1 MPRWIE
7 TDTLSNQDISS
18 ALAIGAYTAD
28 ADRLILVQFFADQVA
43 GNGDYVFYITQR
55 LGGAGSSYRHI
66 PITTAAAASGVTAI
80 AGQSNMIAVRNG
92 DVLTVYLDGL
102 AGDTTTPDTSVRWFE
117 LDSMVLAATQGA
129 ITWDQ
134 QVISANVNGDGA
146 LIVTN
151 ANVTGYG
158 VRTSGAYG
166 QYNAGTTAGVI
177 NQGTGSGVGVRNEGV
192 TVAIQNVGNEQTT
205 GQIKVTANVDSEGAL
220 HLVNSNTNGIG
231 LMTSGGSAGFGQKNT
246 GRIGTYDLGTV
257 PGAKHEGAVYGTENN
272 ASGAAGR
279 GVYDVALNTGGEG
292 HVMEGTAYDL
302 TADIHGAV
310 SGAVGSV
317 TGNVTGSVGSI
328 ATGGIAA
335 ASFAAGAIDA
345 TAIAADAIGSSELA
359 ATAVAEIADGVW
371 DEAIA
376 GHLTAGTTGAKLN
389 LIGLASYT
397 VTSPV
402 SSDGTAITIVRGD
415 DYLFAD
421 SRQLAFTSTG
431 WPTITGATVK
441 LRVKFGKNA
450 TVTEYTATVT
460 GAQACYVPLT
470 TVQTA
475 AMVPGVYK
483 FDLQA
488 TLSNL
493 SIVTLVQGTLS
504 VWEDVR

>member
-1 MPRWIE
+1 MTQLLPLSIVLGPANTGLVIGYTVLNLNRSFYNDVGFTTNGVVESAVPGTYYVAHGYQAPDEGGYLVISTPVGEMDPELVPLAEMAIE
-7 TDTLSNQDISS
+7 P
-18 ALAIGAYTAD
+18 AA
-28 ADRLILVQFFADQVA
+28 
-43 GNGDYVFYITQR
+43 R
-55 LGGAGSSYRHI
+55 LG
-66 PITTAAAASGVTAI
+66 PV
-80 AGQSNMIAVRNG
+80 QG
-92 DVLTVYLDGL
+92 DVEFG
-102 AGDTTTPDTSVRWFE
+102 
-117 LDSMVLAATQGA
+117 
-129 ITWDQ
+129 
-134 QVISANVNGDGA
+134 QVKM
-146 LIVTN
+146 L
-151 ANVTGYG
+151 
-158 VRTSGAYG
+158 
-166 QYNAGTTAGVI
+166 
-177 NQGTGSGVGVRNEGV
+177 
-192 TVAIQNVGNEQTT
+192 
-205 GQIKVTANVDSEGAL
+205 ANVDSEGAL
-220 HLVNSNTNGIG
+220 HLVNSHANGVG
-231 LMTSGGSAGFGQKNT
+231 LMTTGGSSGFGQKNT

-257 PGAKHEGAVYGTENN
+257 TGAKHEGAVYGTENN
-272 ASGAAGR
+272 ASGASGR

-345 TAIAADAIGSSELA
+345 TAIAANAIGASELA
-359 ATAVAEIADGVW
+359 TDAVAEIADGVW

-389 LIGLASYT
+389 LIGTASYT

-415 DYLFAD
+415 DYLLTD

-441 LRVKFGKNA
+441 LRVKFGKTA
-450 TVTEYTATVT
+450 TITEYTATVT

>member
-1 MPRWIE
+1 M
-7 TDTLSNQDISS
+7 
-18 ALAIGAYTAD
+18 
-28 ADRLILVQFFADQVA
+28 
-43 GNGDYVFYITQR
+43 
-55 LGGAGSSYRHI
+55 
-66 PITTAAAASGVTAI
+66 TAI
-80 AGQSNMIAVRNG
+80 AGQSGMIAVRSG
-92 DVLTVYLDGL
+92 DVLTVYLNGL

-117 LDSMVLAATQGA
+117 LDSMALAATQSA
-129 ITWDQ
+129 ITWAQ
-134 QVISANVNGDGA
+134 QTISADVM
-146 LIVTN
+146 
-151 ANVTGYG
+151 
-158 VRTSGAYG
+158 G
-166 QYNAGTTAGVI
+166 Q
-177 NQGTGSGVGVRNEGV
+177 
-192 TVAIQNVGNEQTT
+192 
-205 GQIKVTANVDSEGAL
+205 GAL
-220 HLVNSNTNGIG
+220 HLVNSNANGIG
-231 LMTSGGSAGFGQKNT
+231 LMTTGGSAGCGQKNT

-257 PGAKHEGAVYGTENN
+257 TGAKHEGAVYGTENN
-272 ASGAAGR
+272 ASGASGR
-279 GVYDVALNTGGEG
+279 GVYDVAINTGGEG

-345 TAIAADAIGSSELA
+345 AAIAANAIGASELA
-359 ATAVAEIADGVW
+359 TDAVAEIADGVW

-389 LIGLASYT
+389 LIGTASYT

-415 DYLFAD
+415 DYLLTD

-441 LRVKFGKNA
+441 LRVKFGKTA
-450 TVTEYTATVT
+450 TITEYTATVT

>member
-134 QVISANVNGDGA
+134 QVISANV
-146 LIVTN
+146 
-151 ANVTGYG
+151 
-158 VRTSGAYG
+158 
-166 QYNAGTTAGVI
+166 
-177 NQGTGSGVGVRNEGV
+177 
-192 TVAIQNVGNEQTT
+192 
-205 GQIKVTANVDSEGAL
+205 DSEGAL

-257 PGAKHEGAVYGTENN
+257 TGAKHEGAVYGTENN
-272 ASGAAGR
+272 ASGASGR

-292 HVMEGTAYDL
+292 HVMEGTTYDL

-310 SGAVGSV
+310 S
-317 TGNVTGSVGSI
+317 GSVGSI

-345 TAIAADAIGSSELA
+345 SAIAADAIGSSELA
-359 ATAVAEIADGVW
+359 ATAVNEIADQVW

-389 LIGLASYT
+389 LIGTAAYT

-415 DYLFAD
+415 DYLLTD

-431 WPTITGATVK
+431 WPTITGATIK
-441 LRVKFGKNA
+441 LRVKFGKTA
-450 TVTEYTATVT
+450 TITEYSATVT

-488 TLSNL
+488 TLVNL
-493 SIVTLVQGTLS
+493 SVVTLVQGALS

>member
-134 QVISANVNGDGA
+134 QVISANV
-146 LIVTN
+146 
-151 ANVTGYG
+151 
-158 VRTSGAYG
+158 
-166 QYNAGTTAGVI
+166 
-177 NQGTGSGVGVRNEGV
+177 
-192 TVAIQNVGNEQTT
+192 
-205 GQIKVTANVDSEGAL
+205 DSEGAL

-257 PGAKHEGAVYGTENN
+257 TGAKHEGAVYGTENN
-272 ASGAAGR
+272 ASGASGR

-292 HVMEGTAYDL
+292 HVMEGTTYDL

-310 SGAVGSV
+310 S
-317 TGNVTGSVGSI
+317 GSVGSI

-345 TAIAADAIGSSELA
+345 SAIAADAIGSSELA
-359 ATAVAEIADGVW
+359 ATAVNEIADQVW

-389 LIGLASYT
+389 LIGTAAYT

-415 DYLFAD
+415 DYLLTD

-441 LRVKFGKNA
+441 LRVKFGKTA
-450 TVTEYTATVT
+450 TITEYTATVT

-493 SIVTLVQGTLS
+493 SVVTLVQGALS

>member
-257 PGAKHEGAVYGTENN
+257 TGAKHEGAVYGTENN
-272 ASGAAGR
+272 ASGASGR

-292 HVMEGTAYDL
+292 HVMEGTTYDL

-310 SGAVGSV
+310 S
-317 TGNVTGSVGSI
+317 GSVGSI

-345 TAIAADAIGSSELA
+345 SAIAADAIGSSELA
-359 ATAVAEIADGVW
+359 ATAVNEIADQVW

-389 LIGLASYT
+389 LIGTAAYT

-415 DYLFAD
+415 DYLLTD

-431 WPTITGATVK
+431 WPTITCATVK
-441 LRVKFGKNA
+441 LRVKFGKTA
-450 TVTEYTATVT
+450 TITEYSATVT
-460 GAQACYVPLT
+460 GAQACYVALT
-470 TVQTA
+470 TTQTA

-493 SIVTLVQGTLS
+493 SVVTLVQGALS

>member
-1 MPRWIE
+1 M
-7 TDTLSNQDISS
+7 
-18 ALAIGAYTAD
+18 
-28 ADRLILVQFFADQVA
+28 
-43 GNGDYVFYITQR
+43 
-55 LGGAGSSYRHI
+55 
-66 PITTAAAASGVTAI
+66 TAI

-117 LDSMVLAATQGA
+117 LRQHGA
-129 ITWDQ
+129 GGHAGGDH
-134 QVISANVNGDGA
+134 VGSAGNQRQCQRDGA

-166 QYNAGTTAGVI
+166 QYNAGRQGVI

-231 LMTSGGSAGFGQKNT
+231 LMTSGGSAGFGQRTPGASAN
-246 GRIGTYDLGTV
+246 YDLGTV
-257 PGAKHEGAVYGTENN
+257 TGAKHEGAVTALENN
-272 ASGAAGR
+272 ASGASGQ

-292 HVMEGTAYDL
+292 HVMEGTTYDL

-310 SGAVGSV
+310 S
-317 TGNVTGSVGSI
+317 GSVGSI

-345 TAIAADAIGSSELA
+345 SAIAADAIGSSELA
-359 ATAVAEIADGVW
+359 ATAVNEIADQVW

-389 LIGLASYT
+389 LIGTAAYT

-415 DYLFAD
+415 DYLLTD
-421 SRQLAFTSTG
+421 GRQLAFTSTG

-441 LRVKFGKNA
+441 LRVKFGKTA
-450 TVTEYTATVT
+450 TITEYSATVT
-460 GAQACYVPLT
+460 GPKLLCGTHHHADGGNGARVPSST
-470 TVQTA
+470 FRRRSA
-475 AMVPGVYK
+475 IYR
-483 FDLQA
+483 
-488 TLSNL
+488 S
-493 SIVTLVQGTLS
+493 
-504 VWEDVR
+504 

>member
-7 TDTLSNQDISS
+7 TDTLSNQNISS

-43 GNGDYVFYITQR
+43 GNGDYIFYITQR

-80 AGQSNMIAVRNG
+80 AGQSGMIAVRSG

-117 LDSMVLAATQGA
+117 LDSMALAATQSA
-129 ITWDQ
+129 ITWAQ
-134 QVISANVNGDGA
+134 QTISADVMGQGALHVVNANANGTGINATGGSYGAFVEGSTGLYVAGSPGIGMRIDGTTYAVKVNGTTELDGQM
-146 LIVTN
+146 
-151 ANVTGYG
+151 
-158 VRTSGAYG
+158 R
-166 QYNAGTTAGVI
+166 
-177 NQGTGSGVGVRNEGV
+177 
-192 TVAIQNVGNEQTT
+192 VA
-205 GQIKVTANVDSEGAL
+205 ANVDSEGAL
-220 HLVNSNTNGIG
+220 HLVNSNANGIG
-231 LMTSGGSAGFGQKNT
+231 LMTTGGSAGCGQKNT

-257 PGAKHEGAVYGTENN
+257 TGAKHEGAVYGTENN
-272 ASGAAGR
+272 ASGASGR
-279 GVYDVALNTGGEG
+279 GVYDVAINTGGEG

-345 TAIAADAIGSSELA
+345 AAIAANAIGASELA
-359 ATAVAEIADGVW
+359 TDAVAEIADGVW

-389 LIGLASYT
+389 LIGTASYT

-415 DYLFAD
+415 DYLLTD

-441 LRVKFGKNA
+441 LRVKFGKTA
-450 TVTEYTATVT
+450 TITEYTATVT

>member
-1 MPRWIE
+1 MTQLLPLSIVLGPANTGLVIGYTVLNLNRSFYNDVGFTTNGVVESAVPGTYYVAHGYQAPDEGGYLVISTPVGEMDPELVPLAEMAIE
-7 TDTLSNQDISS
+7 P
-18 ALAIGAYTAD
+18 AA
-28 ADRLILVQFFADQVA
+28 
-43 GNGDYVFYITQR
+43 R
-55 LGGAGSSYRHI
+55 LG
-66 PITTAAAASGVTAI
+66 PV
-80 AGQSNMIAVRNG
+80 QG
-92 DVLTVYLDGL
+92 DVEFG
-102 AGDTTTPDTSVRWFE
+102 
-117 LDSMVLAATQGA
+117 
-129 ITWDQ
+129 
-134 QVISANVNGDGA
+134 QVKM
-146 LIVTN
+146 L
-151 ANVTGYG
+151 
-158 VRTSGAYG
+158 
-166 QYNAGTTAGVI
+166 
-177 NQGTGSGVGVRNEGV
+177 
-192 TVAIQNVGNEQTT
+192 
-205 GQIKVTANVDSEGAL
+205 ANVDSEGAL
-220 HLVNSNTNGIG
+220 HLVNSHANGVG
-231 LMTSGGSAGFGQKNT
+231 LMTTGGSSGFGQKNT

-257 PGAKHEGAVYGTENN
+257 TGAKHEGAVYGTENN
-272 ASGAAGR
+272 ASGASGR

-292 HVMEGTAYDL
+292 HVMEGTTYDL

-310 SGAVGSV
+310 S
-317 TGNVTGSVGSI
+317 GSVGSI

-345 TAIAADAIGSSELA
+345 SAIAADAIGSSELA
-359 ATAVAEIADGVW
+359 ATAVNEIADQVW

-389 LIGLASYT
+389 LIGTAAYT

-415 DYLFAD
+415 DYLLTD

-441 LRVKFGKNA
+441 LRVKFGKTA
-450 TVTEYTATVT
+450 TITEYSATVT

-488 TLSNL
+488 TLVNL
-493 SIVTLVQGTLS
+493 SVVTLVQGALS

>member
-1 MPRWIE
+1 
-7 TDTLSNQDISS
+7 L
-18 ALAIGAYTAD
+18 
-28 ADRLILVQFFADQVA
+28 
-43 GNGDYVFYITQR
+43 
-55 LGGAGSSYRHI
+55 
-66 PITTAAAASGVTAI
+66 
-80 AGQSNMIAVRNG
+80 
-92 DVLTVYLDGL
+92 
-102 AGDTTTPDTSVRWFE
+102 
-117 LDSMVLAATQGA
+117 
-129 ITWDQ
+129 
-134 QVISANVNGDGA
+134 
-146 LIVTN
+146 
-151 ANVTGYG
+151 
-158 VRTSGAYG
+158 
-166 QYNAGTTAGVI
+166 
-177 NQGTGSGVGVRNEGV
+177 
-192 TVAIQNVGNEQTT
+192 
-205 GQIKVTANVDSEGAL
+205 
-220 HLVNSNTNGIG
+220 
-231 LMTSGGSAGFGQKNT
+231 
-246 GRIGTYDLGTV
+246 
-257 PGAKHEGAVYGTENN
+257 
-272 ASGAAGR
+272 
-279 GVYDVALNTGGEG
+279 
-292 HVMEGTAYDL
+292 L
-302 TADIHGAV
+302 TADIHGTV
-310 SGAVGSV
+310 S
-317 TGNVTGSVGSI
+317 GSVGSI
-328 ATGGIAA
+328 ATGGITTG
-335 ASFAAGAIDA
+335 SFTAGAIDA

-415 DYLFAD
+415 DYLLTD

-441 LRVKFGKNA
+441 LRVKFGKTA
-450 TVTEYTATVT
+450 TITEYTATVT